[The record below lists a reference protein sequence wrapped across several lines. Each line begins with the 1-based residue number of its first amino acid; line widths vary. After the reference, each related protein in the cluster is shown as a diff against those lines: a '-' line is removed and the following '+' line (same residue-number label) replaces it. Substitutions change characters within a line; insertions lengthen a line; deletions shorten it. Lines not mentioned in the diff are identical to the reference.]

1 MHNKKKDQCSET
13 KNCSTNNLIFFSIA
27 WVKWSVLL
35 SSCENVKFAFF
46 DTLYLRNW
54 LLSCLT
60 ELSSIINND
69 DDDDDDDDGGGG
81 GGGERWEGIQI

>member
-1 MHNKKKDQCSET
+1 MKQKT
-13 KNCSTNNLIFFSIA
+13 VVPTTYFFFP
-27 WVKWSVLL
+27 LL
-35 SSCENVKFAFF
+35 ESSGVYCFHHENVKFAFF